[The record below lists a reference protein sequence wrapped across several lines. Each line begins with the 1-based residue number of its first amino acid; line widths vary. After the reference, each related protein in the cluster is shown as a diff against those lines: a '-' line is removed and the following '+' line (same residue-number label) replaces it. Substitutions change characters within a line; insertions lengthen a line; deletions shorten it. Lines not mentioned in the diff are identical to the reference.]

1 MYNFI
6 THFISQNIPIK
17 ALAFLFYL
25 IFNNV
30 IFWSNTVAKH
40 PTIQFL
46 YTLCNLLIYFSTTCV
61 IFRSIRVYISP
72 DDFFLDFWTLW
83 KSIFTWIIHRRKFSK
98 PEFLILNCRWK
109 RGLQRYFSANFGKF
123 SEQLFYKDQFRWSSV
138 RSLFHPS
145 TFLQALSEIQT
156 CGCWKKCN
164 KRCRWRSLTF
174 RTRKLQKALLMNK
187 KITVKNFNILLLI
200 CLEMYFWK

>member
-1 MYNFI
+1 MSFFDLIRLQSIQQSNF
-6 THFISQNIPIK
+6 F
-17 ALAFLFYL
+17 
-25 IFNNV
+25 
-30 IFWSNTVAKH
+30 
-40 PTIQFL
+40 
-46 YTLCNLLIYFSTTCV
+46 TLCVIYWSISRQHVYFLDLLG
-61 IFRSIRVYISP
+61 VYISP
-72 DDFFLDFWTLW
+72 SDFFLDFWTLW
-83 KSIFTWIIHRRKFSK
+83 KLIFTWIIHRRKFSK

-109 RGLQRYFSANFGKF
+109 GGLQRYFSANFGKF